1 MPRYYFDLFNDITS
15 VDDEGVQLR
24 NDAAAMREGLKN
36 ARVMAADSVCHGKLN
51 LRHRIEVRGA
61 QGRSV
66 GTFYFGDVVKI
77 ETQDG
82 SETIPT

>member
-24 NDAAAMREGLKN
+24 NDASAMREGIRN

-51 LRHRIEVRGA
+51 LDHRIEVRSA
-61 QGRSV
+61 QDRSV
-66 GTFYFGDVVKI
+66 GTVYFRDVVKI
-77 ETQDG
+77 ETLG
-82 SETIPT
+82 